1 MFTARE
7 LAQVTGKVISLSPVV
22 GNLTRLMTRHCYMS
36 IETRSCWDNNLFLV
50 YPSEILREL
59 YFWRDN
65 VKNVNCKKLVSY
77 RPSSVVM
84 YSDASNIACG
94 AYSVEIE
101 SKVFHKIF
109 NDFESIQSSTWREI

>member
-1 MFTARE
+1 
-7 LAQVTGKVISLSPVV
+7 
-22 GNLTRLMTRHCYMS
+22 MS
-36 IETRSCWDNNLFLV
+36 IETRSCWDKKLTLV

-84 YSDASNIACG
+84 YSDASNIACF
-94 AYSVEIE
+94 SQNI
-101 SKVFHKIF
+101 
-109 NDFESIQSSTWREI
+109 